1 MRGVYTA
8 EISISSLSSAKTLM
22 LLTAPSTACL
32 EILSVSTSNLTSETS
47 EQLSIG
53 LFNVTTIGSP
63 SGTAVTPEKHE
74 NLDAAASATA
84 SGNLSGEP
92 SAYSSKGIDVQGVN
106 SLSSYRYDPMP
117 EERPIVGPSRAI
129 GVRMLTAPTNSFDC
143 RVQVVF
149 REIG

>member
-8 EISISSLSSAKTLM
+8 EIVISSLSTAKTILY
-22 LLTAPSTACL
+22 LQAPSTACL

-53 LFNVTTIGSP
+53 LYNVTTIGSP
-63 SGTAVTPEKHE
+63 SGTSITPEKHE
-74 NLDAAASATA
+74 NLDAAASCTA
-84 SGNLSGEP
+84 AGDLSVEP
-92 SAYSSKGIDVQGVN
+92 SAYSSKGIDVQGIN
-106 SLSSYRYDPMP
+106 NLSGYRYDPMP

-129 GVRMLTAPTNSFDC
+129 GVRMLTAPTSFDC